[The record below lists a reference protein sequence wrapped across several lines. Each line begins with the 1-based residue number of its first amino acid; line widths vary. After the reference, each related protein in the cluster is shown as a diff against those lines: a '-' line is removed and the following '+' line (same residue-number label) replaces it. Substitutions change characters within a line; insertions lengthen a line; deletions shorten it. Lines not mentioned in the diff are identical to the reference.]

1 MKILLCRMLQ
11 HCLSALRTLSTSQ
24 PCLQL
29 LQKLQRQRGC
39 LRRRC
44 HLSHSRVARQ
54 GKEQAS
60 KIPVLLVPHSST
72 KISSSIALAG
82 WRTLRS
88 ASTSKNVRGSPR
100 IRQGPVVGAPC
111 HQSCAHNGS
120 RAISRLF
127 SLLLKLL
134 ISSLPQAQGPLGRPH
149 ARAMPLPS
157 PTFPPGCI
165 RMDPSRLNRTA
176 PRQIARYST
185 LARRGELGSSRP
197 RRRRSGGCRPGR
209 GKEGG
214 KWRGPGTLSLRL
226 WTRWLRSSIG
236 LAL

>member
-134 ISSLPQAQGPLGRPH
+134 ISSLPQAQGPVPWAGH
-149 ARAMPLPS
+149 TLPPAAFAFQTIS
-157 PTFPPGCI
+157 PAI
-165 RMDPSRLNRTA
+165 RGIARTA

>member
-1 MKILLCRMLQ
+1 MKVLLCRMLQ

-24 PCLQL
+24 RCLQL
-29 LQKLQRQRGC
+29 LQKLQRQSRSGC

-54 GKEQAS
+54 GEEQAS
-60 KIPVLLVPHSST
+60 KIAVLLVPHSST

-134 ISSLPQAQGPLGRPH
+134 ISSLPQAQGPVLGQATLPP
-149 ARAMPLPS
+149 ARRLFRQTISRQAES
-157 PTFPPGCI
+157 PEQLQA
-165 RMDPSRLNRTA
+165 RSRAIQLE
-176 PRQIARYST
+176 
-185 LARRGELGSSRP
+185 ARRGELGSSRP
-197 RRRRSGGCRPGR
+197 RRRRSGGCPGR